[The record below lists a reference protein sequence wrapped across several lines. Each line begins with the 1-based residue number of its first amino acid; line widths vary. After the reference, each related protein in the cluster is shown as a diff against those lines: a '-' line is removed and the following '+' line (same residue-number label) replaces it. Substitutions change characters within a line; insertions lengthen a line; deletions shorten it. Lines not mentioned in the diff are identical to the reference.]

1 MKLTVSKIA
10 FRDDYN
16 DAIMAAA
23 IVLGQDP
30 NNPSDLDA
38 IKDLLI
44 QQKKLNKTYWQTG
57 DEFSKLFANK
67 QVSVGLMWS
76 GQSATMK
83 QDGQPI
89 GFVVPEDGAIGW
101 VDNWAIA
108 KSSENKEL
116 AYAFINYMIGKDVQ
130 YGWASKGGPSPA
142 NREAADAIDP
152 STRLPARWMKHPSIV
167 SSSWNTEHLKSKGME
182 RCLDGS
188 KGF

>member
-1 MKLTVSKIA
+1 
-10 FRDDYN
+10 
-16 DAIMAAA
+16 
-23 IVLGQDP
+23 
-30 NNPSDLDA
+30 
-38 IKDLLI
+38 
-44 QQKKLNKTYWQTG
+44 
-57 DEFSKLFANK
+57 
-67 QVSVGLMWS
+67 MWS

-142 NREAADAIDP
+142 NQEAADAIDP
-152 STRLPARWMKHPSIV
+152 EYAASCDGWMKHPSIV

-188 KGF
+188 KGFLIVSPMPAAFSAESTLLRNTGAGIRGIPALFLRLAART

>member
-1 MKLTVSKIA
+1 
-10 FRDDYN
+10 
-16 DAIMAAA
+16 MA
-23 IVLGQDP
+23 D
-30 NNPSDLDA
+30 
-38 IKDLLI
+38 
-44 QQKKLNKTYWQTG
+44 G

-130 YGWASKGGPSPA
+130 YGLGVEGRSFSCQSGGCGRDRSGV
-142 NREAADAIDP
+142 RGFL
-152 STRLPARWMKHPSIV
+152 R
-167 SSSWNTEHLKSKGME
+167 
-182 RCLDGS
+182 DG
-188 KGF
+188 